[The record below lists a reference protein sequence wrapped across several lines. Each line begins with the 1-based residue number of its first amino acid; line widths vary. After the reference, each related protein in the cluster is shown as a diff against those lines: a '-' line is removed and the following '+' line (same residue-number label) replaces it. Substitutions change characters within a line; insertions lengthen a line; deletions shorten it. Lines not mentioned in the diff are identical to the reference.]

1 MHENTLINQSNG
13 QISAEYILLLA
24 GIIVI
29 VLISMNIYQ
38 QYLNEFKNEIND
50 SQVKTLLDDIDSLNS
65 IF

>member
-1 MHENTLINQSNG
+1 MHENTLIYQSNG

>member
-1 MHENTLINQSNG
+1 MYENKLIQQSSG

-38 QYLNEFKNEIND
+38 HYVSDFKSEIND
-50 SQVKTLLDDIDSLNS
+50 SQVKTLLDEIDSLNS